1 MLLLSKQR
9 CSETPPVQNHESRW
23 LPASQRIRADS
34 ESAKIKNYSSSM
46 ALWVLQESY
55 CEETFST
62 ALEGITSS
70 FSVINT

>member
-62 ALEGITSS
+62 ALEGITFS